1 MSAVAPLSLL
11 MRVRRVF
18 DRLAVYLPLLLMGL
32 MAMTTYWLVR
42 NTPVLGEAELEAA
55 PRHVPDYFMRDFS
68 VKVFGADG
76 QLKSEMVGV
85 EGRHFPDTDTIEIDQ
100 PRIRILGTEGRVTT
114 AVAARGLI
122 NADGSEAQLFDKA
135 VVVREANT
143 NGQGVVTPRSEMH
156 SDFLHLFA
164 NTEQVRSHLP
174 VLLVRG
180 AGDRFTSQDGIDFDN
195 LDRVMQL
202 TGRVRG
208 TLLPP
213 KDKK

>member
-1 MSAVAPLSLL
+1 MSTAPLSLL

-18 DRLAVYLPLLLMGL
+18 DRLAVYLPLALMAM

-42 NTPVLGEAELEAA
+42 NTPVMGEVELEAA

-68 VKVFGADG
+68 VKVFGEDG
-76 QLKSEMVGV
+76 RLKSEMIGI
-85 EGRHFPDTDTIEIDQ
+85 EGRHYPDTDTLEIDQ
-100 PRIRILGTEGRVTT
+100 PRIRILGAEGRVTT

-135 VVVREANT
+135 VVVREAST
-143 NGQGVVTPRSEMH
+143 TAQGVASPRSELH

-164 NTEQVRSHLP
+164 NTEQVRTHLP
-174 VLLVRG
+174 VTLVRG
-180 AGDRFTSQDGIDFDN
+180 SGDRFTSQEGMDFDN